1 MIFCRFVSELPAGP
15 SPLPQHDLRHQE
27 LQHYIRIVRL
37 LSLSLSTSS
46 VFFTN
51 ILVYKPRIFSHIL
64 TLKVGGR
71 LVRGSGLWTKF
82 QKYALLIRCVAYMC
96 IYTVGSLTLQNSEAV
111 IVPHQIMW
119 SWYTCRWWVGSFIWC
134 SEEETGRGPSPPS
147 PLLAVP
153 NVTTASVPITILR

>member
-1 MIFCRFVSELPAGP
+1 MMFCRFVSELPAGP

-71 LVRGSGLWTKF
+71 LIRGSGLWTKF

-96 IYTVGSLTLQNSEAV
+96 IYTVGSLTL
-111 IVPHQIMW
+111 
-119 SWYTCRWWVGSFIWC
+119 
-134 SEEETGRGPSPPS
+134 
-147 PLLAVP
+147 
-153 NVTTASVPITILR
+153 